1 MDQSEEKSLMERA
14 RQGETEAFGLIYDV
28 YAPKLYAFIYHKVH
42 HRETAQD
49 LLADTFMRALQAIPR
64 YDADRGGAAA
74 WLYAIARNLVIDHYR
89 RSRPQTNV
97 EDAWDLASGD
107 DPAEN
112 ADFRM
117 KIEAVR
123 EHLQHLSAT
132 ERDIVLMRVWQE
144 LSYAEIA
151 AALGKSEDAC
161 KVSFS
166 RSLKKLQ
173 AAMPLAALL
182 ALIIKP
188 L

>member
-1 MDQSEEKSLMERA
+1 MERA
-14 RQGETEAFGLIYDV
+14 RQGDAEAFGAVYDA
-28 YAPKLYAFIYHKVH
+28 YAPKLYAFIYYKVH

-49 LLADTFMRALQAIPR
+49 LLADTFMRALQAMPR
-64 YDADRGGAAA
+64 YDATRGGATA

-89 RSRPQTNV
+89 RSMPMTGQTSV
-97 EDAWDLASGD
+97 DDAWDLASD
-107 DPAEN
+107 DNPAED

-117 KIEAVR
+117 KVELVR
-123 EHLQHLSAT
+123 LHLQKLNAT
-132 ERDIVLMRVWQE
+132 ERDIVMMRVWQE

-182 ALIIKP
+182 AFFLHP
-188 L
+188 

>member
-1 MDQSEEKSLMERA
+1 MDQFEEKSLMERA
-14 RQGETEAFGLIYDV
+14 RQGEADAFGLIYDA

-49 LLADTFMRALQAIPR
+49 LLSDTFMRALQAVPR

-89 RSRPQTNV
+89 RSRPLSSV
-97 EDAWDLASGD
+97 DDAWDLASGD
-107 DPAEN
+107 NPAEN

-117 KIEAVR
+117 KVEAVR
-123 EHLQHLSAT
+123 EHLQRLNVT

-173 AAMPLAALL
+173 ATMALAVLL
-182 ALIIKP
+182 AL
-188 L
+188 LLRQ

>member
-1 MDQSEEKSLMERA
+1 MDPLREQTLMEQA
-14 RQGETEAFGLIYDV
+14 RQGDAEAFGQIYDS
-28 YAPKLYAFIYHKVH
+28 YAPKLYAFIYYKVH

-64 YDADRGGAAA
+64 YDATRGGAAA
-74 WLYAIARNLVIDHYR
+74 WLYTIARHLVIDHYR
-89 RSRPQTNV
+89 RAKPLSST

-107 DPAEN
+107 NPAED
-112 ADFRM
+112 ADFRL
-117 KIEAVR
+117 KVELVR
-123 EHLQHLSAT
+123 IHLQKLTAT
-132 ERDIVLMRVWQE
+132 ERDIVIMRVWQE

-173 AAMPLAALL
+173 AAMPLAMLVAILMN
-182 ALIIKP
+182 
-188 L
+188 